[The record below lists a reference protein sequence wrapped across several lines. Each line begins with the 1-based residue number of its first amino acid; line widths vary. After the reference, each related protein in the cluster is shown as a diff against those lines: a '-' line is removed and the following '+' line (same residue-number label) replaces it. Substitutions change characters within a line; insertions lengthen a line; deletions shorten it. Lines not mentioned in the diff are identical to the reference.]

1 MANGRPLSMVDGP
14 SWALND
20 SPFDDDQT
28 TAAQAFDSGLDFE
41 EMDQFNPNGLGQGG
55 HTRTYSFAG
64 PKSPIRTP
72 AKPSFKGHLRQGSG
86 YALSPVSAAF
96 PEHILHNTHDSTQG
110 RGHSHSQSTHS
121 IQSMYSTHSHHSHTA
136 SHDHAHDHSHTYDHG
151 HSHNHSN
158 GNAHSHNH
166 GHEHDHDHD
175 RDHAHAHSHA
185 PLGATPSGSSLSLA
199 EVLTGIL
206 IPLPYLLASAAYST
220 PNTDFPPLSA
230 YARLK
235 QAVPEGKNI
244 EDYHNAHHASSLLQ
258 ACTLTSGT
266 LLLIA
271 ILANIR
277 ASERGLD
284 KRKGSNASLAQS
296 GPLTAQ
302 SILAML
308 TSTLRVALPY
318 FAAIQIGG
326 LRVGL
331 VLLVA
336 LGSSLSCSDK
346 HPKSLFAS
354 ASARPLTLTALGLCI
369 LGDAFGL
376 TIYAD
381 AYHLAT
387 GYIALLLSVFVLHP
401 PLPANGSSTSPLI
414 ATSSATAAT
423 LYAGAILSLLTIGAS
438 IIFSIA
444 PSVTPLSI
452 TFSTLSMAITA
463 ALVLFARPANL
474 RTNKKTGLALGCL
487 LTAASSFLFSPTTW
501 PGTFCNGALA
511 ALSYVGVLY
520 DTSHSHA
527 HSHDHSHT
535 HDTGHSHAH
544 ASAHAHCNHHH
555 GHQHHTHAETSLFTS
570 FLLARCR
577 PGSLFHSILCERDSR
592 RIAYFTCLNFGFML
606 VQAFYGWVSGSL
618 GLLSDTVHMF
628 FDCLALVIG
637 LGAAVASKWPTS
649 PEMPFGWGKL
659 NVLAGFGNGIF
670 LMLVSVEFIW
680 EACEGIMEGTELRH
694 VEELLVVSTL
704 GFLVNMVGLFAFGH
718 AHHGHDHDHDHG
730 HGNENMH
737 GIYLH
742 VAADAGGSLAVILS
756 TILTLWKPWYLWDPL
771 ATIVIAIL
779 IFLAAVPLVRDSG
792 NKLLLVIPDELEYTL
807 KNALQELSGL
817 RGVVG
822 YAVPRFWVEDD
833 AGDAHSHDHD
843 HHSHDHH
850 EHDHDHSHEEPQ
862 KKKILGVIHVFA
874 ARAADTEDVRERVVN
889 YFSQLNMSVV
899 VQVEREGEG
908 RCWCGGGVKSG

>member
-1 MANGRPLSMVDGP
+1 MTTSRPLSMSYAP

-20 SPFDDDQT
+20 SPFDDDSDKQN
-28 TAAQAFDSGLDFE
+28 TAAEAFDSGLDFE
-41 EMDQFNPNGLGQGG
+41 ETDQFNPNGLGHGG

-72 AKPSFKGHLRQGSG
+72 VKPSFKGHLRQGSG

-96 PEHILHNTHDSTQG
+96 PEHILEHPNGSHSPARTHT
-110 RGHSHSQSTHS
+110 HSQST
-121 IQSMYSTHSHHSHTA
+121 QSAHSTHA
-136 SHDHAHDHSHTYDHG
+136 
-151 HSHNHSN
+151 
-158 GNAHSHNH
+158 
-166 GHEHDHDHD
+166 
-175 RDHAHAHSHA
+175 
-185 PLGATPSGSSLSLA
+185 
-199 EVLTGIL
+199 LTGLL

-220 PNTDFPPLSA
+220 PNTNFPPLSA
-230 YARLK
+230 YARL
-235 QAVPEGKNI
+235 QESVPEGKKI
-244 EDYHNAHHASSLLQ
+244 EDYTNAHHASSLLQ

-271 ILANIR
+271 ILASIR

-284 KRKGSNASLAQS
+284 KRKSSNAGLANPASLTTS
-296 GPLTAQ
+296 
-302 SILAML
+302 SIVNMV
-308 TSTLRVALPY
+308 TSTLKVGLPY
-318 FAAIQIGG
+318 YAAIQIGG
-326 LRVGL
+326 MRVGL
-331 VLLVA
+331 ILLVA
-336 LGSSLSCSDK
+336 LASNLSCSDK
-346 HPKSLFAS
+346 HSHSLLGS
-354 ASARPLTLTALGLCI
+354 LTARPLTLAAIGLCV

-376 TIYAD
+376 TVYAD
-381 AYHLAT
+381 TYHLVT
-387 GYIALLLSVFVLHP
+387 GYLALALSIFVLNP

-414 ATSSATAAT
+414 ATHTDTSAT
-423 LYAGAILSLLTIGAS
+423 LYAGVILSILTIGAS
-438 IIFSIA
+438 IIFSLA
-444 PSVTPLSI
+444 PSITPLSI
-452 TFSTLSMAITA
+452 TFSTFSMAITA
-463 ALVLFARPANL
+463 ALVLFARPAHL
-474 RTNKKTGLALGCL
+474 RTHKKAGLALGCL
-487 LTAASSFLFSPTTW
+487 LTAALSFLFSPNTW
-501 PGTFCNGALA
+501 PGTFCNGAIA

-520 DTSHSHA
+520 DTSTSHA
-527 HSHDHSHT
+527 HSHE
-535 HDTGHSHAH
+535 HSHAH
-544 ASAHAHCNHHH
+544 AHDTGHAHAHAAAHTHCNHHH
-555 GHQHHTHAETSLFTS
+555 GHQHHTHAETSVFTS

-680 EACEGIMEGTELRH
+680 EAVEGIMEGTELRH

-718 AHHGHDHDHDHG
+718 AHHGHDHGHDHSHG

-792 NKLLLVIPDELEYTL
+792 GKLLLVIPDELEYGL

-817 RGVVG
+817 RGVTG
-822 YAVPRFWVEDD
+822 YAVPRFWR
-833 AGDAHSHDHD
+833 
-843 HHSHDHH
+843 
-850 EHDHDHSHEEPQ
+850 
-862 KKKILGVIHVFA
+862 KKILGVIHVFA
-874 ARAADTEDVRERVVN
+874 ARAADPEDVRDRVVQ
-889 YFSQLNMSVV
+889 YFTALNMDVV

-908 RCWCGGGVKSG
+908 RCWCGGGLKSG

>member
-1 MANGRPLSMVDGP
+1 MTTGRPLSMSQGP

-20 SPFDDDQT
+20 SPFDDDHA
-28 TAAQAFDSGLDFE
+28 TATQAFDSGLDFE
-41 EMDQFNPNGLGQGG
+41 ETDQFNPNGLAHGG

-72 AKPSFKGHLRQGSG
+72 VKPSFKGHLRQGSG

-96 PEHILHNTHDSTQG
+96 PEHILDHTHDPTPA
-110 RGHSHSQSTHS
+110 RGHTHSQSTHS
-121 IQSMYSTHSHHSHTA
+121 DHSAYSLSNGHIHNHAHTHEHGHSHDH
-136 SHDHAHDHSHTYDHG
+136 SHDHAHTHNHTHSH
-151 HSHNHSN
+151 
-158 GNAHSHNH
+158 
-166 GHEHDHDHD
+166 
-175 RDHAHAHSHA
+175 DHAPQHA
-185 PLGATPSGSSLSLA
+185 PIHATSSNSPSSSLV
-199 EVLTGIL
+199 EILTGIL
-206 IPLPYLLASAAYST
+206 IPIPYLLASAAYST
-220 PNTDFPPLSA
+220 PNTNFPPLSA
-230 YARLK
+230 YARLQ
-235 QAVPEGKNI
+235 QAVPDGKKI
-244 EDYHNAHHASSLLQ
+244 EDYTNAHHASSLLQ

-284 KRKGSNASLAQS
+284 KRKSSNAGLTPP
-296 GPLTAQ
+296 GPLTLQ
-302 SILAML
+302 SILAMV
-308 TSTLRVALPY
+308 TSTFRVGLPY
-318 FAAIQIGG
+318 YAAIQIGG

-336 LGSSLSCSDK
+336 LASGISCFDRHS
-346 HPKSLFAS
+346 KSFFAS
-354 ASARPLTLTALGLCI
+354 FSSRPLTLAALVLCV
-369 LGDAFGL
+369 LADAFGM
-376 TIYAD
+376 TVYAD
-381 AYHLAT
+381 VYHLAT
-387 GYIALLLSVFVLHP
+387 GYAALLTSVFLLHP

-414 ATSSATAAT
+414 ATPSDTTTT
-423 LYAGAILSLLTIGAS
+423 L
-438 IIFSIA
+438 
-444 PSVTPLSI
+444 
-452 TFSTLSMAITA
+452 
-463 ALVLFARPANL
+463 
-474 RTNKKTGLALGCL
+474 
-487 LTAASSFLFSPTTW
+487 
-501 PGTFCNGALA
+501 
-511 ALSYVGVLY
+511 
-520 DTSHSHA
+520 
-527 HSHDHSHT
+527 
-535 HDTGHSHAH
+535 
-544 ASAHAHCNHHH
+544 
-555 GHQHHTHAETSLFTS
+555 
-570 FLLARCR
+570 
-577 PGSLFHSILCERDSR
+577 ILCERDSR

-680 EACEGIMEGTELRH
+680 EAVEGIMEGTELRH

-718 AHHGHDHDHDHG
+718 AHHGHDHDHSHAHD
-730 HGNENMH
+730 NENMH

-771 ATIVIAIL
+771 ATIVIAVL

-792 NKLLLVIPDELEYTL
+792 GKLLLVIPDDLEYGL
-807 KNALQELSGL
+807 KTALQELSGL

-822 YAVPRFWVEDD
+822 YKVPRFWVEDD
-833 AGDAHSHDHD
+833 GVMIMATITITITITIMIMPTTMHITITTLTN
-843 HHSHDHH
+843 
-850 EHDHDHSHEEPQ
+850 PQ
-862 KKKILGVIHVFA
+862 RKKILGVIHVFCA
-874 ARAADTEDVRERVVN
+874 SAADPEDVRERVN
-889 YFSQLNMSVV
+889 DYFLQLNMHVV

>member
-1 MANGRPLSMVDGP
+1 M
-14 SWALND
+14 
-20 SPFDDDQT
+20 
-28 TAAQAFDSGLDFE
+28 
-41 EMDQFNPNGLGQGG
+41 
-55 HTRTYSFAG
+55 
-64 PKSPIRTP
+64 
-72 AKPSFKGHLRQGSG
+72 
-86 YALSPVSAAF
+86 
-96 PEHILHNTHDSTQG
+96 
-110 RGHSHSQSTHS
+110 
-121 IQSMYSTHSHHSHTA
+121 
-136 SHDHAHDHSHTYDHG
+136 
-151 HSHNHSN
+151 
-158 GNAHSHNH
+158 
-166 GHEHDHDHD
+166 
-175 RDHAHAHSHA
+175 
-185 PLGATPSGSSLSLA
+185 
-199 EVLTGIL
+199 
-206 IPLPYLLASAAYST
+206 
-220 PNTDFPPLSA
+220 
-230 YARLK
+230 
-235 QAVPEGKNI
+235 
-244 EDYHNAHHASSLLQ
+244 
-258 ACTLTSGT
+258 
-266 LLLIA
+266 
-271 ILANIR
+271 
-277 ASERGLD
+277 
-284 KRKGSNASLAQS
+284 
-296 GPLTAQ
+296 
-302 SILAML
+302 LAML

-336 LGSSLSCSDK
+336 LGSSLSYSDK

-414 ATSSATAAT
+414 ATSSATTAT
-423 LYAGAILSLLTIGAS
+423 LYAGAILSVLTIAAS

-527 HSHDHSHT
+527 QSHDHSHT

-544 ASAHAHCNHHH
+544 ASAHTHCNHHH

-718 AHHGHDHDHDHG
+718 AHHGHDHDHDHS

-817 RGVVG
+817 RGVTG
-822 YAVPRFWVEDD
+822 YAVPRFWVEDE
-833 AGDAHSHDHD
+833 AGDGHSHDHD
-843 HHSHDHH
+843 HSHAHAHDHH
-850 EHDHDHSHEEPQ
+850 HHGHDHHDHEEPQ

-874 ARAADTEDVRERVVN
+874 ARAADTEDVRERVVH
-889 YFSQLNMSVV
+889 YFQQLNMSVV

>member
-1 MANGRPLSMVDGP
+1 MQPQGKSHPHKFCGALANP
-14 SWALND
+14 
-20 SPFDDDQT
+20 
-28 TAAQAFDSGLDFE
+28 
-41 EMDQFNPNGLGQGG
+41 
-55 HTRTYSFAG
+55 YS
-64 PKSPIRTP
+64 
-72 AKPSFKGHLRQGSG
+72 
-86 YALSPVSAAF
+86 
-96 PEHILHNTHDSTQG
+96 
-110 RGHSHSQSTHS
+110 
-121 IQSMYSTHSHHSHTA
+121 
-136 SHDHAHDHSHTYDHG
+136 
-151 HSHNHSN
+151 
-158 GNAHSHNH
+158 
-166 GHEHDHDHD
+166 
-175 RDHAHAHSHA
+175 
-185 PLGATPSGSSLSLA
+185 SSLSLA

-206 IPLPYLLASAAYST
+206 IPIPYILASAAYST

-235 QAVPEGKNI
+235 QAVPEGKDI
-244 EDYHNAHHASSLLQ
+244 QDYHNAHHASSLLQ

-284 KRKGSNASLAQS
+284 KRKSSNAGLTTSA
-296 GPLTAQ
+296 PLTLQ
-302 SILAML
+302 SVRAML
-308 TSTLRVALPY
+308 TSTLRVGLPY

-336 LGSSLSCSDK
+336 LASGLSCSDK
-346 HPKSLFAS
+346 HSTSFFAS
-354 ASARPLTLTALGLCI
+354 FSARPLTLAALGLCL
-369 LGDAFGL
+369 LGDALGL

-381 AYHLAT
+381 LYHLAT
-387 GYIALLLSVFVLHP
+387 GYLALFLSIFVLHP

-414 ATSSATAAT
+414 ATSSDTTST
-423 LYAGAILSLLTIGAS
+423 LYAGAILSLLTVGAS

-452 TFSTLSMAITA
+452 TFSTISMATTA
-463 ALVLFARPANL
+463 ALVLFARPAHL
-474 RTNKKTGLALGCL
+474 RTNNKTGLALGCL
-487 LTAASSFLFSPTTW
+487 LTAATSFLFSPNTW
-501 PGTFCNGALA
+501 PGTVCNVAIA

-520 DTSHSHA
+520 DTSRSHN
-527 HSHDHSHT
+527 HSHDHPHA

-555 GHQHHTHAETSLFTS
+555 GHQHHTHAETSIFTS

-606 VQAFYGWVSGSL
+606 IQAFYGWVSGSL

-680 EACEGIMEGTELRH
+680 EAVEGIMEGTELRH

-718 AHHGHDHDHDHG
+718 AHHGHDHSDHDHSHG

-742 VAADAGGSLAVILS
+742 IAADAGGSLAVILS
-756 TILTLWKPWYLWDPL
+756 TILTLWKPWYLWDPC

-779 IFLAAVPLVRDSG
+779 IFLAAVPLVKESG
-792 NKLLLVIPDELEYTL
+792 SKLLLVIPDEVEYAL

-833 AGDAHSHDHD
+833 GGDGHDHGHDHAHDHHAHDHHAHDHHDHTHDHHAHDHDHD
-843 HHSHDHH
+843 HHDHSNQH
-850 EHDHDHSHEEPQ
+850 EHEEQPP

-874 ARAADTEDVRERVVN
+874 ARAADTEDVRERVVS
-889 YFSQLNMSVV
+889 YFQTLNMDVV

>member
-1 MANGRPLSMVDGP
+1 MSYAP

-20 SPFDDDQT
+20 SPFDDDSDKQN
-28 TAAQAFDSGLDFE
+28 TAAEAFDSGLDFE
-41 EMDQFNPNGLGQGG
+41 ETDQFNPNGLGHGG

-96 PEHILHNTHDSTQG
+96 PEHILEHPNGSLSPARTHT
-110 RGHSHSQSTHS
+110 HSQSTQSAHS
-121 IQSMYSTHSHHSHTA
+121 TPGHSHGHSHA
-136 SHDHAHDHSHTYDHG
+136 QSHDHGHDHSHSHSHGHG
-151 HSHNHSN
+151 HSHD
-158 GNAHSHNH
+158 H
-166 GHEHDHDHD
+166 GHDHDHG
-175 RDHAHAHSHA
+175 HAHA
-185 PLGATPSGSSLSLA
+185 PPSAASSLVPEAAAKSSWFSLPEA
-199 EVLTGIL
+199 LTGLL

-220 PNTDFPPLSA
+220 PNTNFPPLSA
-230 YARLK
+230 YARL
-235 QAVPEGKNI
+235 QESVPEGKKI
-244 EDYHNAHHASSLLQ
+244 EDYTNAHHASSLLQ

-271 ILANIR
+271 ILASIR

-284 KRKGSNASLAQS
+284 KRKSSNAGLANPASLTTS
-296 GPLTAQ
+296 
-302 SILAML
+302 SIVNMV
-308 TSTLRVALPY
+308 TSTLKVGLPY
-318 FAAIQIGG
+318 YAAIQIGG
-326 LRVGL
+326 MRVGL
-331 VLLVA
+331 ILLVA
-336 LGSSLSCSDK
+336 LASNLSCSDK
-346 HPKSLFAS
+346 HSHSVLGSLT
-354 ASARPLTLTALGLCI
+354 ARPLTLAAIGLCV

-376 TIYAD
+376 TVYAD
-381 AYHLAT
+381 TYHLVT
-387 GYIALLLSVFVLHP
+387 GYLALALSIFVLNP

-414 ATSSATAAT
+414 ATHTDTSAT
-423 LYAGAILSLLTIGAS
+423 LYAGVILSILTIGAS
-438 IIFSIA
+438 IIVSLA
-444 PSVTPLSI
+444 PSITPLSI
-452 TFSTLSMAITA
+452 TFSTFSMAITA
-463 ALVLFARPANL
+463 ALVLFARPAHL
-474 RTNKKTGLALGCL
+474 RTHKKAGLALGCL
-487 LTAASSFLFSPTTW
+487 LTAALSFLFSPNTW
-501 PGTFCNGALA
+501 PGTFCNGAIA

-520 DTSHSHA
+520 DTSTSHA
-527 HSHDHSHT
+527 HSHE
-535 HDTGHSHAH
+535 HSHAH
-544 ASAHAHCNHHH
+544 AHDTGHAHAHAAAHTHCNHHH
-555 GHQHHTHAETSLFTS
+555 GHQHHTHAETSVFTS

-680 EACEGIMEGTELRH
+680 EAVEGIMEGTELRH

-718 AHHGHDHDHDHG
+718 AHHGHDHGHDHSHG

-792 NKLLLVIPDELEYTL
+792 GKLLLVIPDELEYGL

-817 RGVVG
+817 RGVTG
-822 YAVPRFWVEDD
+822 YAVPRFWVEDE
-833 AGDAHSHDHD
+833 AGDGHDHDHGHSHDHAAHDHHDHD
-843 HHSHDHH
+843 HHH
-850 EHDHDHSHEEPQ
+850 EHEHEE
-862 KKKILGVIHVFA
+862 KRKKILGVIHVFA
-874 ARAADTEDVRERVVN
+874 ARAADPEDVRDRVVQ
-889 YFSQLNMSVV
+889 YFTALNMDVV

-908 RCWCGGGVKSG
+908 RCWCGGGLKSG

>member
-1 MANGRPLSMVDGP
+1 MATSRPISMGHAP

-20 SPFDDDQT
+20 SPFDDDQSR
-28 TAAQAFDSGLDFE
+28 AAQAFDSGLDIE
-41 EMDQFNPNGLGQGG
+41 DTDSFNPNGLGQGG

-64 PKSPIRTP
+64 SKSPIRTP

-96 PEHILHNTHDSTQG
+96 PEHILEHSYDDGELTPV
-110 RGHSHSQSTHS
+110 RGHSHSQSTH
-121 IQSMYSTHSHHSHTA
+121 T
-136 SHDHAHDHSHTYDHG
+136 
-151 HSHNHSN
+151 
-158 GNAHSHNH
+158 
-166 GHEHDHDHD
+166 
-175 RDHAHAHSHA
+175 
-185 PLGATPSGSSLSLA
+185 
-199 EVLTGIL
+199 LTGL
-206 IPLPYLLASAAYST
+206 LLPLPYLLASAAYST
-220 PNTDFPPLSA
+220 PNTEFPPLSA
-230 YARLK
+230 YARLQ
-235 QAVPEGKNI
+235 QAVPEGKDI
-244 EDYHNAHHASSLLQ
+244 LDYTTAHHASSLLQ

-277 ASERGLD
+277 AAERGLD
-284 KRKGSNASLAQS
+284 KRKSSNAGMTHPGLLTPQS
-296 GPLTAQ
+296 
-302 SILAML
+302 ML
-308 TSTLRVALPY
+308 NMVTSTLRVALPY
-318 FAAIQIGG
+318 YAAIQIGG

-331 VLLVA
+331 VLLLA
-336 LGSSLSCSDK
+336 LASSLTSSDN
-346 HPKSLFAS
+346 KSAPLTS
-354 ASARPLTLTALGLCI
+354 RPLTLAALALSI
-369 LGDAFGL
+369 LADVFGL
-376 TIYAD
+376 TVYAD
-381 AYHLAT
+381 VYHLAT
-387 GYIALLLSVFVLHP
+387 GYMALLTSVFILNP
-401 PLPANGSSTSPLI
+401 ALPANGSHTSPLI
-414 ATSSATAAT
+414 ATSTDTSIT
-423 LYAGAILSLLTIGAS
+423 LYAGAILSVLTIGAS
-438 IIFSIA
+438 IIFSVA
-444 PSVTPLSI
+444 PSITPLSI
-452 TFSTLSMAITA
+452 AFSTFSMAITA
-463 ALVLFARPANL
+463 ALVLFARPAHL
-474 RTNKKTGLALGCL
+474 RTHKKAGLALGCL
-487 LTAASSFLFSPTTW
+487 LAAASAFLFSPSTW
-501 PGTFCNGALA
+501 PGTFCNGAIA

-520 DTSHSHA
+520 DTTHSHA
-527 HSHDHSHT
+527 HSHDHSHA
-535 HDTGHSHAH
+535 HDSGHAH
-544 ASAHAHCNHHH
+544 SHAHCNHHQ
-555 GHQHHTHAETSLFTS
+555 GHQHHTHAETSIFTS

-577 PGSLFHSILCERDSR
+577 PGSLLHSVLCERDSR

-680 EACEGIMEGTELRH
+680 EAVEGIMEGTELRH

-718 AHHGHDHDHDHG
+718 AHHGHDHDHDHSHG

-792 NKLLLVIPDELEYTL
+792 GKLLLVIPDELEYGL

-817 RGVVG
+817 RGVTG
-822 YAVPRFWVEDD
+822 YAVPRFWVEDE
-833 AGDAHSHDHD
+833 AGDGHDHGHGHDHAHDHHHHDHDHDHD
-843 HHSHDHH
+843 HH
-850 EHDHDHSHEEPQ
+850 EHEEK
-862 KKKILGVIHVFA
+862 KKKIQGVIHVFA
-874 ARAADTEDVRERVVN
+874 ARAADTEDVRDRVVQ
-889 YFSQLNMSVV
+889 YFQRLNMDVV

-908 RCWCGGGVKSG
+908 RCWCGGGVKTG

>member
-1 MANGRPLSMVDGP
+1 MP
-14 SWALND
+14 SN
-20 SPFDDDQT
+20 
-28 TAAQAFDSGLDFE
+28 AAS
-41 EMDQFNPNGLGQGG
+41 
-55 HTRTYSFAG
+55 S
-64 PKSPIRTP
+64 
-72 AKPSFKGHLRQGSG
+72 
-86 YALSPVSAAF
+86 
-96 PEHILHNTHDSTQG
+96 
-110 RGHSHSQSTHS
+110 
-121 IQSMYSTHSHHSHTA
+121 
-136 SHDHAHDHSHTYDHG
+136 
-151 HSHNHSN
+151 
-158 GNAHSHNH
+158 
-166 GHEHDHDHD
+166 
-175 RDHAHAHSHA
+175 
-185 PLGATPSGSSLSLA
+185 SSLSLV
-199 EVLTGIL
+199 EVLTGVL

-220 PNTDFPPLSA
+220 PNPDFPPLSA
-230 YARLK
+230 YARLQ
-235 QAVPEGKNI
+235 QAVPAGKKI
-244 EDYHNAHHASSLLQ
+244 QDYNNAHHASSLLQ

-284 KRKGSNASLAQS
+284 KRKSSNAGLTTP
-296 GPLTAQ
+296 GPLTLQ
-302 SILAML
+302 SISAMV
-308 TSTLRVALPY
+308 TSTLRVGLPY
-318 FAAIQIGG
+318 YAAIQIGG

-336 LGSSLSCSDK
+336 LASGLSCFDRHSR
-346 HPKSLFAS
+346 SFFAS
-354 ASARPLTLTALGLCI
+354 FSARPLTLAALVLC
-369 LGDAFGL
+369 LLSDAFGL
-376 TIYAD
+376 TVYAD
-381 AYHLAT
+381 VYHLTT
-387 GYIALLLSVFVLHP
+387 GYTALLISVFLLHP

-414 ATSSATAAT
+414 ATPSDITTT
-423 LYAGAILSLLTIGAS
+423 LYAGALLSVLTIAAS
-438 IIFSIA
+438 IVFSLA
-444 PSVTPLSI
+444 PTVTPLSI
-452 TFSTLSMAITA
+452 TFTTFSMAITA
-463 ALVLFARPANL
+463 ALVLFARPAHL
-474 RTNKKTGLALGCL
+474 RTTRKTGLALGCL
-487 LTAASSFLFSPTTW
+487 LCAASSFLFSPNTW
-501 PGTFCNGALA
+501 PGTFCNGAIA

-520 DTSHSHA
+520 DTSHSHV
-527 HSHDHSHT
+527 HSHDHSHA
-535 HDTGHSHAH
+535 HDTGHTHAH
-544 ASAHAHCNHHH
+544 TSAHTHCNHHH

-570 FLLARCR
+570 FLLAHCR

-680 EACEGIMEGTELRH
+680 EAVEGIMEGTELRH

-718 AHHGHDHDHDHG
+718 AHHGHDHGGHDHAHG

-792 NKLLLVIPDELEYTL
+792 GKLLLVIPDELEYGL

-817 RGVVG
+817 RGVTG
-822 YAVPRFWVEDD
+822 YKVPRFWVEDD
-833 AGDAHSHDHD
+833 VGDEHGHGHAHDHDHAHSHSHDHHHDHD
-843 HHSHDHH
+843 HHH
-850 EHDHDHSHEEPQ
+850 HDHDHHHAHEEP
-862 KKKILGVIHVFA
+862 KNKILGVIHVFCA
-874 ARAADTEDVRERVVN
+874 KAADPEDVRERVSN
-889 YFSQLNMSVV
+889 YFLQLNMHVV
-899 VQVEREGEG
+899 VQVEKEGEG
-908 RCWCGGGVKSG
+908 RCWCGGGVKTG

>member
-1 MANGRPLSMVDGP
+1 PLSMSQGP

-20 SPFDDDQT
+20 SPFDDDQA

-41 EMDQFNPNGLGQGG
+41 ETDQFNPNGLAHGG

-72 AKPSFKGHLRQGSG
+72 VKPAFKGHLRQGSG

-96 PEHILHNTHDSTQG
+96 PEHILDHTHDSTPV
-110 RGHSHSQSTHS
+110 RGHSHSHSTHS
-121 IQSMYSTHSHHSHTA
+121 DYSTHSNYSVHTQ
-136 SHDHAHDHSHTYDHG
+136 SNGHAHNHAHTLSHDHSHDHG
-151 HSHNHSN
+151 HTHNHS
-158 GNAHSHNH
+158 
-166 GHEHDHDHD
+166 HDHD
-175 RDHAHAHSHA
+175 HSHA
-185 PLGATPSGSSLSLA
+185 PLHATSSMPSNSASRIPQI
-199 EVLTGIL
+199 LTGIL

-220 PNTDFPPLSA
+220 PNPDFPPLSA
-230 YARLK
+230 YARLQ
-235 QAVPEGKNI
+235 QAVPADKNI
-244 EDYHNAHHASSLLQ
+244 QDYNNAHHASSLLQ

-284 KRKGSNASLAQS
+284 KRKGSNAGITSP
-296 GPLTAQ
+296 GPLTLQ
-302 SILAML
+302 SIVAMV
-308 TSTLRVALPY
+308 TSTLRVGLPY
-318 FAAIQIGG
+318 YAAIQIGG

-331 VLLVA
+331 VLLMA
-336 LGSSLSCSDK
+336 LASGLSCFDRHS
-346 HPKSLFAS
+346 KSFFANF
-354 ASARPLTLTALGLCI
+354 SARPLTLAALLLC
-369 LGDAFGL
+369 LLSDTFGL

-381 AYHLAT
+381 VYHLAT
-387 GYIALLLSVFVLHP
+387 GYTALLISVFLLHP

-414 ATSSATAAT
+414 AAPSDITTT
-423 LYAGAILSLLTIGAS
+423 LYAGALLSVLTIAAS
-438 IIFSIA
+438 IVFSLA
-444 PSVTPLSI
+444 PTVTPLSI
-452 TFSTLSMAITA
+452 TFTTFSMAITA
-463 ALVLFARPANL
+463 ALVLFARPSHL
-474 RTNKKTGLALGCL
+474 RTTKKTGLALGCL
-487 LTAASSFLFSPTTW
+487 LCAASSFLFSPNTW
-501 PGTFCNGALA
+501 PGTFCNGAIA

-527 HSHDHSHT
+527 HTND
-535 HDTGHSHAH
+535 HSHAH
-544 ASAHAHCNHHH
+544 DAGHTHAHTSAHTHCNHHH
-555 GHQHHTHAETSLFTS
+555 GHQNHTHAETSLFTS

-670 LMLVSVEFIW
+670 LMLVSVEFVW
-680 EACEGIMEGTELRH
+680 EAIEGIMEGTELRH

-718 AHHGHDHDHDHG
+718 AHHGHDHGHDHAHG

-792 NKLLLVIPDELEYTL
+792 GKLLLVIPDELEYGL

-817 RGVVG
+817 RGVTG
-822 YAVPRFWVEDD
+822 YKVPRFWVEDD
-833 AGDAHSHDHD
+833 VGGEDHHHDDHHAHDHSHDHSHDHHHDHHDHD
-843 HHSHDHH
+843 HH
-850 EHDHDHSHEEPQ
+850 HSHEEP
-862 KKKILGVIHVFA
+862 KKKILGVIHVSCAKA
-874 ARAADTEDVRERVVN
+874 AEPEDVRERVSN
-889 YFSQLNMSVV
+889 YFLQLNMHVV
-899 VQVEREGEG
+899 VQVEKEGEG
-908 RCWCGGGVKSG
+908 RCWCGGGVKTG